1 MLALILQ
8 MLLQRFFH
16 HIVYRIKI
24 RSMIVGVIR
33 LEKKGSR
40 VPPVRTTVEFSS
52 WFILKLS
59 VSDFFVLFFFH
70 LFVHSLSLDTQ
81 SCIKKPFCST
91 LNFEKLKFSLF
102 LTKQICFKAQI
113 DILSVLFSS
122 TLRSFK

>member
-1 MLALILQ
+1 MLAFNLQ

-59 VSDFFVLFFFH
+59 VSDFFVLFFH
-70 LFVHSLSLDTQ
+70 LFVHSLSLHTQ
-81 SCIKKPFCST
+81 SCIKRPFHT
-91 LNFEKLKFSLF
+91 LNFEKLKVSLF
-102 LTKQICFKAQI
+102 LTKQVCFKVQI
-113 DILSVLFSS
+113 KTFIMFFLCSS
-122 TLRSFK
+122 PF